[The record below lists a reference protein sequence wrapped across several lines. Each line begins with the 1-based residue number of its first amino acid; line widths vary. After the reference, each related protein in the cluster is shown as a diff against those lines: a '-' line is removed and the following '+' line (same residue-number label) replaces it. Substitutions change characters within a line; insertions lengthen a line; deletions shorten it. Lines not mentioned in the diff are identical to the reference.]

1 MDLLWFYTDDKG
13 QHCVLIDYKTF
24 GGVALDEHTTTHYAQ
39 LSAYAEALRSKGI
52 DVAHA
57 LIYYPVYSTIHE
69 LK

>member
-1 MDLLWFYTDDKG
+1 MG
-13 QHCVLIDYKTF
+13 SRVLIECYTAKSL
-24 GGVALDEHTTTHYAQ
+24 VVNEHTTTHYAQ
-39 LSAYAEALRSKGI
+39 LSAYAEALRQKGI